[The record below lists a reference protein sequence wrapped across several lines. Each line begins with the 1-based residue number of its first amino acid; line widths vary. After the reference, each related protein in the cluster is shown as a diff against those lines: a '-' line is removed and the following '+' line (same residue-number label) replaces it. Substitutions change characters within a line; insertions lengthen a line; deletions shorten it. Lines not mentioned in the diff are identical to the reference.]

1 MGREAAE
8 YISGDFTDVRFYIY
22 LITYGWCNHNNNGN
36 NTTRNWII
44 LLNIIS
50 IKKRITQ
57 HNLDWGAALALFK
70 EIQALGWLNFVTGA
84 DLLWLVS
91 PKIQQ
96 SNKCRMGR
104 TIYAQSV
111 QAQSSTRKNTLPCQE
126 SLYFFFM
133 CIVCRSNLDW
143 VWMSL
148 FIGSM
153 GLTKLLPNLFWFN

>member
-1 MGREAAE
+1 MSSSVFKRHCWLW
-8 YISGDFTDVRFYIY
+8 FT
-22 LITYGWCNHNNNGN
+22 LCWCNHNNNGN

-50 IKKRITQ
+50 IKKGITQ
-57 HNLDWGAALALFK
+57 HNLDWGAAFALLK
-70 EIQALGWLNFVTGA
+70 EIQALGWLNFVTDA
-84 DLLWLVS
+84 DLPWLVS
-91 PKIQQ
+91 SRIHQP
-96 SNKCRMGR
+96 NKCCMAR
-104 TIYAQSV
+104 TTSAQSV

-133 CIVCRSNLDW
+133 CIVCCSNLDW

-153 GLTKLLPNLFWFN
+153 GLTKLLPTLFFILFRSIILM